1 MGNGPKSLTNKN
13 IKSYGEYKSE
23 EDIFVKSPNNC
34 MTMLTDIVVVDFE
47 ILKQKTGKLFFQNE
61 FLEQPF
67 EELEENKKSSE
78 EENNIN
84 GESERESQR
93 TTIPIRENKSSGNTV
108 L

>member
-34 MTMLTDIVVVDFE
+34 MTMMTDIVVVDSE
-47 ILKQKTGKLFFQNE
+47 ISKRNTRKLFFQNE

-78 EENNIN
+78 EENNLN
-84 GESERESQR
+84 GESERGSQR
-93 TTIPIRENKSSGNTV
+93 TTIPILENRSNRNSA